1 MLRKIRIN
9 GMKFI
14 AFVLTPIAVIYFIA
28 IGLNGFIESIGVILF
43 GLILTL
49 AFGMLILLIEKI
61 VK

>member
-14 AFVLTPIAVIYFIA
+14 AFVLTPFGVIYFIA
-28 IGLNGFIESIGVILF
+28 IGLNGLIESIGVLLF

-49 AFGMLILLIEKI
+49 AFGLLMLLIEK
-61 VK
+61 VVT